1 MLENKRTILTRFW
14 RLVDLKSKNWT
25 SNKIEK
31 SDRNEEMEMKMLKR
45 DSTEKVLGIEW
56 NNQTDTF
63 SFKVKTDLMQS
74 TSAEDCRNKN
84 PSNLTKR
91 KILSCIVRIY
101 DPIGF
106 AATFQIR
113 AKIGV

>member
-45 DSTEKVLGIEW
+45 DSSEKVLRDRVEQPNGHVFV
-56 NNQTDTF
+56 Q
-63 SFKVKTDLMQS
+63 
-74 TSAEDCRNKN
+74 
-84 PSNLTKR
+84 
-91 KILSCIVRIY
+91 
-101 DPIGF
+101 G
-106 AATFQIR
+106 
-113 AKIGV
+113 